1 MQDFELC
8 LDYLICDPLRKNN
21 LLYCLL
27 RIDHTSAEEGGLSH
41 SARAQAG
48 IRHGPIGRT
57 G

>member
-48 IRHGPIGRT
+48 IRNGPIGWT

>member
-8 LDYLICDPLRKNN
+8 LDYLICNPLRKYH
-21 LLYCLL
+21 LLYSLL
-27 RIDHTSAEEGGLSH
+27 SIDHAGAEEGGLSH

-48 IRHGPIGRT
+48 IRRGPIGRA